1 VATILMILGYA
12 MIAVPAGI
20 VPVELAP
27 VQRPSGT
34 QACRGCG
41 AEGHDPDTEFCRYCG
56 GRL

>member
-1 VATILMILGYA
+1 MILGYA